1 MSLLKY
7 LKEVKLFLFLVLFIM
22 IIVDV
27 TILLDPNLSNSIDTL
42 IYINIL
48 STLITIL
55 FIFFGYSKYK
65 RKIRKFINAIN
76 NIREENIEFE
86 NDYFYEN
93 IKKLIED
100 KEEEVNSLRK
110 ELEEINDY
118 MTNWI
123 HEVKIPI
130 SVLQIIG
137 RRVNDIDESRELSK
151 QINSEVS
158 RIDKLVEQAMYSSR
172 AGNYNSDFI
181 INEVNLEQAVKEV
194 IKKNKYQFIY
204 NKIDLQVG
212 FLDKT
217 VLTDKKWITHII
229 ELIIDNAIK
238 YSHIG
243 GKIEIYLNENK
254 KGCELHIKDY
264 GMGIVPQDIE
274 RVFDKGFTGENGR
287 KKTKSTGMGLYISK
301 KILNKLSHDIDV
313 ISTPNEFCD
322 VYITFYDLSD
332 YFNVT

>member
-7 LKEVKLFLFLVLFIM
+7 LKEVKIFLILVICM
-22 IIVDV
+22 IIIVNI
-27 TILLDPNLSNSIDTL
+27 TMFLDPNISKSVETIT
-42 IYINIL
+42 YINIL
-48 STLITIL
+48 SAIVTMI
-55 FIFFGYSKYK
+55 FIFIGYSKE
-65 RKIRKFINAIN
+65 KIKTRKFIKAIN
-76 NIREENIEFE
+76 NIREENTDLE
-86 NDYFYEN
+86 DSYLYKN
-93 IKKLIED
+93 IKQLIDD
-100 KEEEVNSLRK
+100 KEDEVDSLRN

-137 RRVNDIDESRELSK
+137 KRINEIDESRELYK
-151 QINSEVS
+151 QINSEIS
-158 RIDKLVEQAMYSSR
+158 RIDKLVEQAMYSCR

-181 INEVNLEQAVKEV
+181 INEVNLEQAVKDV

-264 GMGIVPQDIE
+264 GMGIIHQDIE
-274 RVFDKGFTGENGR
+274 RIFDKGFTGENGR

-313 ISTPNEFCD
+313 ISTPNQFCD
-322 VYITFYDLSD
+322 VYITFYKLSD